1 MNAVRKKPRLDP
13 SRPLA
18 TTDTTSCDFQPL
30 SHDAPQLPPHTPVA
44 RGGVEEDEDV
54 EEEMLLVEEDTTDS
68 SLIITMGNTY
78 THTHCC

>member
-18 TTDTTSCDFQPL
+18 TTDTIQSL
-30 SHDAPQLPPHTPVA
+30 SHDTPPLPPHTPA
-44 RGGVEEDEDV
+44 AGGGAEEEENV

-68 SLIITMGNTY
+68 SLIITMGNT
-78 THTHCC
+78 HTRCC